1 ASSSV
6 FSWISWAKALGSAQ
20 AIQEKTDDEAAQV
33 EKFLQKSQ
41 ELYGIT
47 SHVFLERSLHQLSTY
62 LQKDTLKS
70 MLKLHKLDAFRSMN
84 RANKGYFSDPR
95 VVQLFNRYAT
105 YNGSNPYVAPATLNI
120 IAHLEHNLGAFFP
133 KKGMY
138 QISES
143 LYELAVELGVSFHFG
158 QKVDEITVSEKSVTG
173 IRIGE
178 IPIAADLV
186 VSNADVVP
194 TYRHLLASEKAPE
207 RTLTQPRSSS
217 ALIFYWGMEAL
228 FPELDLHNIF
238 FSQDYSGEFET
249 MWEEAGISDDPT
261 VYLYISSKQ
270 VPDDAPAGKENW
282 FVMINVPPQN
292 GQNWDAL
299 VAQARK
305 HIIAKLSRML
315 GRDIESLISSESVL
329 DPRRIEAETSS
340 YQGALYGNSS
350 NNRFA
355 AFLRH
360 PNFSPRI
367 KGLYFCGGSV
377 HPGGGIPLCLLSA
390 RIVSDLI
397 EKRHT

>member
-1 ASSSV
+1 
-6 FSWISWAKALGSAQ
+6 
-20 AIQEKTDDEAAQV
+20 
-33 EKFLQKSQ
+33 
-41 ELYGIT
+41 
-47 SHVFLERSLHQLSTY
+47 
-62 LQKDTLKS
+62 